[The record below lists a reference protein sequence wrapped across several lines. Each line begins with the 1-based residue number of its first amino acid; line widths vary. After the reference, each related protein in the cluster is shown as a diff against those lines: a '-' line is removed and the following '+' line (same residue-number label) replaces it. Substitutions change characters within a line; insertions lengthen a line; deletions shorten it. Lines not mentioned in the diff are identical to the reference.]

1 MSFRELDIKRSYI
14 SYGDENIA
22 SSFLVPTL
30 KHTKLYR
37 RSVGFFSSSVF
48 APIIDCI
55 VAMSRNDGN
64 IQLIASPN
72 LNIQRAKKRRLAAEV
87 K

>member
-37 RSVGFFSSSVF
+37 HIAAASDSSHLVFLPLLLMALLPCHVTMEIFS
-48 APIIDCI
+48 
-55 VAMSRNDGN
+55 
-64 IQLIASPN
+64 
-72 LNIQRAKKRRLAAEV
+72 
-87 K
+87 